1 MTAVDTSASL
11 RFTETARQ
19 LAGEARRYNLTVPGF
34 RCPPRI
40 PGANR
45 TIRWAPGGT
54 CIVSVRV
61 RDRAFGDVIA
71 DMVEGVL
78 VANRLTGQTADGWRV
93 ALRTALAGFDAQAA

>member
-1 MTAVDTSASL
+1 MTAVDTSASI
-11 RFTETARQ
+11 RFAETARL
-19 LAGEARRYNLTVPGF
+19 LAAVARHHELKVPGF

-45 TIRWAPGGT
+45 SIRWSPNGS

-61 RDRAFGDVIA
+61 RDREVADVIA

-78 VANRLTGQTADGWRV
+78 VANQLTSQTADGWRI
-93 ALRTALAGFDAQAA
+93 ALRSAVSDELAQAA

>member
-1 MTAVDTSASL
+1 MDTSASI
-11 RFTETARQ
+11 RFAEVARL
-19 LAGEARRYNLTVPGF
+19 LAAVARHHELKTPGF

-45 TIRWAPGGT
+45 SIRWAPDGS

-61 RDRAFGDVIA
+61 RDREVADVIA

-78 VANRLTGQTADGWRV
+78 VANQLTGQAADGWRI
-93 ALRTALAGFDAQAA
+93 ALRTAVSDVNARAA